1 MEKMFAR
8 ATTMGTSTR
17 QRLSER
23 LLTPPK
29 FLQTTADEVVR
40 ATRYHRPLSV
50 ALVQI
55 DDLQGVR
62 QRDGEEAARAVFVD
76 VIARI
81 IHAMRAPDYIGRLG
95 PGQLGLLMPETGL
108 KQAGIAVGR
117 MQKLIEMTSILTPVG
132 ECSAT
137 LSAGIAGLSARMRD
151 PKAFLMSAC
160 FELRRAQSQ
169 GKNTVCLANP
179 DFAVMTVNRSGQVH

>member
-8 ATTMGTSTR
+8 ATTTGTNTR
-17 QRLSER
+17 QRMSER
-23 LLTPPK
+23 LLSPPK
-29 FLQTTADEVVR
+29 FLQITADEVVR

-50 ALVQI
+50 ALIQI
-55 DDLQGVR
+55 HNLSAIRDV
-62 QRDGEEAARAVFVD
+62 DGEETARAIFVD

-81 IHAMRAPDYIGRLG
+81 IHAMRAPDQVGRLG
-95 PGQLGLLMPETGL
+95 PGQIGLLMPETGL
-108 KQAGIAVGR
+108 KQAGKAVKR
-117 MQKLIEMTSILTPVG
+117 TQETIETASIRTPVG
-132 ECSAT
+132 ERSTT
-137 LSAGIAGLSARMRD
+137 LNAGITGLSARVRD

-169 GKNTVCLANP
+169 GQSVICSASP